1 MANKKISDFTELTAP
16 ASSDIFAVLDASEST
31 ASDKNKKISY
41 ANILGKAPDGSASSP
56 SFSFNSDTN
65 SGISGGSDTLVL
77 STGGTAALSVD
88 SSQNVTLSANLTV
101 SGTTTTI
108 NTTNLDVED
117 KNITLGKVSTPS
129 DTTADGGGLTLKG
142 ASDKTF
148 NWVNSTDSWT
158 SSEHISVSG
167 QKEFRYLDSDSS
179 HYVGFKAPA
188 TVSSNL
194 VWTLPAVDAS
204 VSGYVL
210 SSNASGV
217 LSWVDPGSTA
227 SPSFTG
233 NVSLTN
239 DGNIVG
245 PASIHAL
252 YTGSVKTFTVTVAS
266 KDATHRYNGTGSS
279 NGYKIDG
286 KFAPFIT
293 LTPGRTYKFDQAD
306 ASNSGHP
313 LLFYEEADKTTAYT
327 TNVTTS
333 GTPGSGGAYTQIVI
347 TDSTPIVLHYQ
358 CSSHAHMGNAIQTNS
373 SAGSDGNATTVT
385 VADESSDTTC
395 FPLFVTAATGS
406 LAPKSGSNLAFNS
419 STGALT
425 ATSFVGALTGNVT
438 GNTSGSSGSCTGNSA
453 TATTSTNVT
462 VADESSDT
470 TCFPLFVTGA
480 TGDLPPK
487 SGSNLAFN
495 SSTGALTA
503 TSFVGDGS
511 NLTGIAGGGKLLQ
524 VGYVRN
530 TTSYATTSEFPQD
543 CFSFNFTPTS
553 ASSTIYIIA
562 SLNLFCNVMSGGN
575 VNLYAQAA
583 ITKNDNTILGKQWIH
598 QQHDHPDRND
608 GTHAPTC
615 AQTLVIIGSDS
626 PSSTSQQTYKIR
638 FGRGSVTHRVATA
651 DESGANDFIQIFEVG
666 S

>member
-1 MANKKISDFTELTAP
+1 MTNRKISAFTESTTP
-16 ASSDIFAVLDASEST
+16 ASDDVFPLIDISASGDEQ
-31 ASDKNKKISY
+31 NKKISY
-41 ANILGKAPDGSASSP
+41 ANILGKAPDGSASTP
-56 SFSFNSDTN
+56 AFSFSSDTN

-77 STGGTAALSVD
+77 STGGSARLSIN
-88 SSQNVTLSANLTV
+88 SSGKTTFANDFELT
-101 SGTTTTI
+101 G
-108 NTTNLDVED
+108 NC
-117 KNITLGKVSTPS
+117 
-129 DTTADGGGLTLKG
+129 
-142 ASDKTF
+142 
-148 NWVNSTDSWT
+148 VNNFS
-158 SSEHISVSG
+158 ISG
-167 QKEFRYLDSDSS
+167 QKEFRYLDADSS
-179 HYVGFKAPA
+179 NYVGFKAPA
-188 TVSSNL
+188 TVASNII
-194 VWTLPAVDAS
+194 WTLPSTDAS

-306 ASNSGHP
+306 SSNSGHP

-333 GTPGSGGAYTQIVI
+333 GTPGSSGAYTQIVI

-358 CSSHAHMGNAIQTNS
+358 CSSHAHMGNAVQTNS
-373 SAGSDGNATTVT
+373 GAGSDGNATTIT

-406 LAPKSGSNLAFNS
+406 LAAKSGSNLAFNS

-438 GNTSGSSGSCTGNSA
+438 GNTSGSAGSCTGNSA

-462 VADESSDT
+462 IADESTDT
-470 TCFPLFVTGA
+470 TCFPLFVTAA

-495 SSTGALTA
+495 SATGALTA

-511 NLTGIAGGGKLLQ
+511 NLTGLSSGGKVLK
-524 VGYVRN
+524 YAFHEF
-530 TTSYATTSEFPQD
+530 TTTTNISSTYSKTDIPGSSFSY
-543 CFSFNFTPTS
+543 TPAS
-553 ASSTIYIIA
+553 ASSKLIITFTANVYSMATDNSYYAQFRLYGDVDGTEEGEIYVYRGRNSTGQYETYNSSPETFVREYDSPGTSAVTIKMKSKRDNNSTDACQI
-562 SLNLFCNVMSGGN
+562 N
-575 VNLYAQAA
+575 VN
-583 ITKNDNTILGKQWIH
+583 GKK
-598 QQHDHPDRND
+598 
-608 GTHAPTC
+608 
-615 AQTLVIIGSDS
+615 
-626 PSSTSQQTYKIR
+626 SSI
-638 FGRGSVTHRVATA
+638 FVLEIAT
-651 DESGANDFIQIFEVG
+651 
-666 S
+666 